1 MAQYTVSMVFK
12 AIDQATR
19 PLQRIG
25 AQVGSVAQRV
35 GGAAAGF
42 GRAAIGIGKTAA
54 YLGAAVYS
62 GAGLA
67 VAAAGRTI
75 VRTSAQFEDFAA
87 VLEVVEG
94 SADKARG
101 AFQWLNKVEAET
113 PYDLQQLTDAYV
125 QLRSYGLDPTKGLLR
140 TLGDTAA
147 AMNKPLS
154 QAVEA
159 VADAVTGE
167 NERLKEFGIVARKT
181 GDSIVYSYTAGGK
194 QMTKSAKAESRAQ
207 IEATLSAIWNEK
219 YGGAM
224 AKRSQTFNGLLSS
237 LGSEW
242 QRFQQMIGDAG
253 VLDMFKQG
261 LSDVLALVARLR
273 ETGQLQALADTIG
286 RALVTAG
293 GMARD
298 ALSAV
303 WVVIQ
308 AIGEALAPLAPRFE
322 AGLAAGRELGQ
333 TLLGWMPQASDVGR
347 GLARAVEWLGE
358 TFQFLQPLAQGL
370 FDLMVGLWQ
379 VAGPPLVALFET
391 LAGVVNKLGILLRPV
406 AEALGG
412 AMSAVGKWLGGQAKG
427 VGAGDPNLAGGAGI
441 DRLGRAGKQEVG
453 GEIVVRL
460 ENAPKGTRV
469 EALRPKGGIDLGLEL
484 GLAMGG

>member
-25 AQVGSVAQRV
+25 AAVGSVARAT

-42 GRAAIGIGKTAA
+42 GRVALGIGKTAA

-75 VRTSAQFEDFAA
+75 VRTSAQFEDFGA

-94 SADKARG
+94 SADKART
-101 AFQWLNKVEAET
+101 AFEWLNKVEAET

-125 QLRSYGLDPTKGLLR
+125 QLRSYGLDPTTGLLR

-159 VADAVTGE
+159 IADAVTGE

-181 GDSIVYSYTAGGK
+181 GDSIVYSYTAAGK
-194 QMTKSAKAESRAQ
+194 QVKRSAKANSRAQ

-224 AKRSQTFNGLLSS
+224 AKRSQTFNGLMST

-242 QRFQQMIGDAG
+242 QRFQQMVGDAG

-273 ETGQLQALADTIG
+273 ETGQLQALAETIG
-286 RALVTAG
+286 RTLVTAG

-303 WVVIQ
+303 WSVIQ
-308 AIGEALAPLAPRFE
+308 AIAEALAPLAPQFE
-322 AGLAAGRELGQ
+322 AGLAAGRALGADA
-333 TLLGWMPQASDVGR
+333 LGLDAAGAGR
-347 GLARAVEWLGE
+347 GPRPWRARSSGWGDV
-358 TFQFLQPLAQGL
+358 
-370 FDLMVGLWQ
+370 
-379 VAGPPLVALFET
+379 
-391 LAGVVNKLGILLRPV
+391 PV
-406 AEALGG
+406 PC
-412 AMSAVGKWLGGQAKG
+412 SRWH
-427 VGAGDPNLAGGAGI
+427 
-441 DRLGRAGKQEVG
+441 RACS
-453 GEIVVRL
+453 
-460 ENAPKGTRV
+460 T
-469 EALRPKGGIDLGLEL
+469 
-484 GLAMGG
+484 

>member
-25 AQVGSVAQRV
+25 GAVGRIGAAAS
-35 GGAAAGF
+35 GAAAGF
-42 GRAAIGIGKTAA
+42 GRAALGIGRTAA
-54 YLGAAVYS
+54 YIGAAVYS

-75 VRTSAQFEDFAA
+75 VRTSAQFEDFGA
-87 VLEVVEG
+87 VLETVEG
-94 SADKARG
+94 SAAKARA

-113 PYDLQQLTDAYV
+113 PYDLAQLTDAYV

-147 AMNKPLS
+147 AMNKPLA

-167 NERLKEFGIVARKT
+167 NERLKEFGIVARKAGET
-181 GDSIVYSYTAGGK
+181 IVYSYTSAGK
-194 QMTKSAKAESRAQ
+194 QMTKSAKANSRAQ
-207 IEATLSAIWNEK
+207 IEATLAAIWNEK

-224 AKRSQTFNGLLSS
+224 EKRSQTFNGLMST

-242 QRFQQMIGDAG
+242 QRFQQMVGEAG

-261 LSDVLALVARLR
+261 LSDVLALIGRLR
-273 ETGQLQALADTIG
+273 ETGQLQALADTLG
-286 RALVTAG
+286 RVLVTAG

-298 ALSAV
+298 ALTAV
-303 WVVIQ
+303 WRVIG
-308 AIGEALAPLAPRFE
+308 AISDALAPLAPTFD
-322 AGLAAGRELGQ
+322 AGLAASRAMGQ
-333 TLLGWMPQASDVGR
+333 SLLGWMPQARDVGQ
-347 GLARAVEWLGE
+347 GLARAVQWLGE
-358 TFQFLQPLAQGL
+358 TFQFLQPLAQGV

-391 LAGVVNKLGILLRPV
+391 LAGVVNKLGVVLRPV

-412 AMSAVGKWLGGQAKG
+412 AMSSVGKWLGGQSRA
-427 VGAGDPNLAGGAGI
+427 AGDGKLAGGAGL
-441 DRLGRAGKQEVG
+441 DRLARSGRQEVG

-460 ENAPKGTRV
+460 EGAPKGSRV
-469 EALRPKGGIDLGLEL
+469 EAVRPKGGIDLGLEL
-484 GLAMGG
+484 GMAMGG